1 MNRFTRLFLVVLTLA
16 AVNGSFVSMAFAQAG
31 PTDGNPGPGPTTGN
45 TQTNSGG
52 GLTNPLGSID
62 SLPDFL
68 NLLLKAVVDI
78 GVIVL
83 TLAIVYVGFL
93 FVKAQGNEEQLRSA
107 RSALMWTVIGGL
119 VLLGAQTIGM
129 VIQSTV
135 NSLK

>member
-1 MNRFTRLFLVVLTLA
+1 MQRFFRFLIIALTFVA
-16 AVNGSFVSMAFAQAG
+16 INGSLSTIVLAQSG
-31 PTDGNPGPGPTTGN
+31 TLGGNSGSGTLGGNPG
-45 TQTNSGG
+45 SG

-83 TLAIVYVGFL
+83 TLAIVYIGFL
-93 FVKAQGNEEQLRSA
+93 FVKAQGNEEELRSA